1 MSKSSQEKISRKGKE
16 RKKER
21 KKIQKGKVC
30 YQIKDDITSNRMFV
44 IKKNDLSKSLKCL
57 S

>member
-1 MSKSSQEKISRKGKE
+1 MAHVKIFSRKKFQEKKKKE

-21 KKIQKGKVC
+21 KFKRKKVC

-44 IKKNDLSKSLKCL
+44 TGERK
-57 S
+57 

>member
-1 MSKSSQEKISRKGKE
+1 MSKSSQEKISRKEKE

-21 KKIQKGKVC
+21 KKIQKEKVC

-44 IKKNDLSKSLKCL
+44 TGERK
-57 S
+57 

>member
-16 RKKER
+16 GKKER
-21 KKIQKGKVC
+21 KKIQKEKVC

-44 IKKNDLSKSLKCL
+44 TGERK
-57 S
+57 